1 MIILNNAYAIVRTWL
16 HQPLWGGSDAPGP
29 EGCVPKGCESLSSP
43 PETASLVMVGDGS
56 GLQQST
62 APQADGSSAAK
73 VKGDHVEYKYPLPEK
88 PPFATEIKETLS
100 TAAPP
105 DLSNQGK
112 PRGRKSHA
120 SKAIAQGLGDASDE
134 ETNGD
139 ESKTARKGKPATK
152 AKSKTAKGK
161 GRGRPHLTGWQS
173 RRPRPRR
180 KPVLGE
186 TKPSRTRAERVERK
200 PKQMMSPRPKKQEQH
215 EQSGWLP
222 LMTVPCQ
229 PCQPGELRGWV
240 PVTSQTMHSPP
251 HPMSALTMSIPI
263 LTESIW
269 HPNRMT
275 RREPGQWPK
284 KLLPFSVSMVW
295 CDQFG
300 PALFKRKRVIRS
312 LCRPQPRQYP
322 ITQMKDIGTRYI
334 RIIFID
340 LQFR

>member
-1 MIILNNAYAIVRTWL
+1 MTNGNPVPKILISYASMIILNNAYAIVRTWL

-120 SKAIAQGLGDASDE
+120 SKAIAQELGDASDE

-161 GRGRPHLTGWQS
+161 GRGKAT
-173 RRPRPRR
+173 
-180 KPVLGE
+180 
-186 TKPSRTRAERVERK
+186 
-200 PKQMMSPRPKKQEQH
+200 
-215 EQSGWLP
+215 
-222 LMTVPCQ
+222 
-229 PCQPGELRGWV
+229 
-240 PVTSQTMHSPP
+240 
-251 HPMSALTMSIPI
+251 
-263 LTESIW
+263 
-269 HPNRMT
+269 PNRMAKPT
-275 RREPGQWPK
+275 PKAKAKASPRGNKSKPSKSRTGRKETKADDEPKTK
-284 KLLPFSVSMVW
+284 KARTARAIRMAATDDSAMSAMSTGGASRMGSSDIPNDAQPAPSHVSLNNVYSNTYRKYLASKP
-295 CDQFG
+295 DDKEG
-300 PALFKRKRVIRS
+300 ARTVAKKATALFREHGMV
-312 LCRPQPRQYP
+312 RPVW
-322 ITQMKDIGTRYI
+322 TGT
-334 RIIFID
+334 F
-340 LQFR
+340 QKKKGN

>member
-1 MIILNNAYAIVRTWL
+1 MTNGNPVPKILISYASMIILNNAYAIVRTWL

-120 SKAIAQGLGDASDE
+120 SKAIAQELGDASDE

-161 GRGRPHLTGWQS
+161 GRGKAT
-173 RRPRPRR
+173 
-180 KPVLGE
+180 
-186 TKPSRTRAERVERK
+186 
-200 PKQMMSPRPKKQEQH
+200 
-215 EQSGWLP
+215 
-222 LMTVPCQ
+222 
-229 PCQPGELRGWV
+229 
-240 PVTSQTMHSPP
+240 
-251 HPMSALTMSIPI
+251 
-263 LTESIW
+263 
-269 HPNRMT
+269 PNRMAKPT
-275 RREPGQWPK
+275 PKAKAKASPRGNKTKPNKSRTGRKETKADDEPKTK
-284 KLLPFSVSMVW
+284 KARTARAIRMAATDDSAMSAMSTGGASRMGSSDIPNDAQPAPSHVSLNNVYSNTYRKYLASKP
-295 CDQFG
+295 DDKEG
-300 PALFKRKRVIRS
+300 ARTVAKKATALFREHGMV
-312 LCRPQPRQYP
+312 RPVW
-322 ITQMKDIGTRYI
+322 TGT
-334 RIIFID
+334 F
-340 LQFR
+340 QKKKGN

>member
-1 MIILNNAYAIVRTWL
+1 MTNGNPVPKILISYASMIILNNAYAIVRTWL

-112 PRGRKSHA
+112 PCGRKSHA
-120 SKAIAQGLGDASDE
+120 SKAIAQELGDASDE
-134 ETNGD
+134 ETNAD

-161 GRGRPHLTGWQS
+161 GRGKAT
-173 RRPRPRR
+173 
-180 KPVLGE
+180 
-186 TKPSRTRAERVERK
+186 
-200 PKQMMSPRPKKQEQH
+200 
-215 EQSGWLP
+215 
-222 LMTVPCQ
+222 
-229 PCQPGELRGWV
+229 
-240 PVTSQTMHSPP
+240 
-251 HPMSALTMSIPI
+251 
-263 LTESIW
+263 
-269 HPNRMT
+269 PNRMAKPT
-275 RREPGQWPK
+275 PKAKAKASPRGNKSKPSKSRTGRKETKADDEPKTK
-284 KLLPFSVSMVW
+284 KARTARAIRMAATDDSAMSAMSTGGASRMGSSDIPNDAQPAPSHVSLNNVYSNTYRKYLASKP
-295 CDQFG
+295 DDKEG
-300 PALFKRKRVIRS
+300 ARTVAKKATALFREHGMV
-312 LCRPQPRQYP
+312 RPVW
-322 ITQMKDIGTRYI
+322 TGT
-334 RIIFID
+334 F
-340 LQFR
+340 QKKKGN

>member
-120 SKAIAQGLGDASDE
+120 SKAIAQELGDASDE

-161 GRGRPHLTGWQS
+161 GRGKAT
-173 RRPRPRR
+173 
-180 KPVLGE
+180 
-186 TKPSRTRAERVERK
+186 
-200 PKQMMSPRPKKQEQH
+200 
-215 EQSGWLP
+215 
-222 LMTVPCQ
+222 
-229 PCQPGELRGWV
+229 
-240 PVTSQTMHSPP
+240 
-251 HPMSALTMSIPI
+251 
-263 LTESIW
+263 
-269 HPNRMT
+269 PNRMAKPT
-275 RREPGQWPK
+275 PKAKAKASPRGNKTKPNKSRTGRKETKADDEPKTK
-284 KLLPFSVSMVW
+284 KARTARAIRMAATDDSAMSAMSTGGASGMGSSDIPNDAQPAPSHVSLNNVYSNTYRKYLASKP
-295 CDQFG
+295 DDKEG
-300 PALFKRKRVIRS
+300 ARTVAKKATALFREHGMV
-312 LCRPQPRQYP
+312 RPVW
-322 ITQMKDIGTRYI
+322 TGT
-334 RIIFID
+334 F
-340 LQFR
+340 QKKKGN